1 MSSSPPPP
9 SNKPSNAR
17 PAEPVANS
25 KPSQTANS
33 KAEAGAA
40 EKVPLTSSDTN
51 SLVATLA
58 MVFSGI
64 GFFIFIVMLLFQ
76 GIPTSRTETYT
87 SKADIV
93 YQYVFPVLILVS
105 IFCIA
110 SSAWVYTSKTQNK
123 LLPLLLTPFLSFC
136 VSMLAL
142 YFSMFQIT
150 ISTK

>member
-1 MSSSPPPP
+1 MSSPAPPK
-9 SNKPSNAR
+9 NTKPT
-17 PAEPVANS
+17 EPVVVKPEAATS
-25 KPSQTANS
+25 KPQA
-33 KAEAGAA
+33 AAA
-40 EKVPLTSSDTN
+40 EKAPLSASDTN
-51 SLVATLA
+51 SLVSTLA

-64 GFFIFIVMLLFQ
+64 GFFIFIVILLFQ

-87 SKADIV
+87 SKTNIV
-93 YQYVFPVLILVS
+93 YDYVFPVLILVT

-110 SSAWVYTSKTQNK
+110 SSAWVYTSKTQYK
-123 LLPLLLTPFLSFC
+123 LLPLLITPFISFA

>member
-1 MSSSPPPP
+1 
-9 SNKPSNAR
+9 
-17 PAEPVANS
+17 
-25 KPSQTANS
+25 
-33 KAEAGAA
+33 
-40 EKVPLTSSDTN
+40 
-51 SLVATLA
+51 
-58 MVFSGI
+58 
-64 GFFIFIVMLLFQ
+64 MLLFQ

-87 SKADIV
+87 SKSDIV

-110 SSAWVYTSKTQNK
+110 SSAWVYTSKTENK
-123 LLPLLLTPFLSFC
+123 LLPLLIVPFLSFC